1 MVCEFLPKEF
11 KDRLVEMASV
21 EDLVAAGYTP
31 KSASNVKSHKIISDE
46 RCDRLVEILGER
58 AHPVLREAFQAF
70 AAELSGLGI
79 PLDSQAQQPAALDK
93 KTVKE
98 AVREV
103 FEEYFGRPK
112 TEKDLD
118 RVYEQVKDSLGMTT
132 VEILRQQLG
141 MTLEQFLARFRDYL
155 LQHYELHPGGKEGIV
170 LGGVM
175 HGVIRRKS

>member
-79 PLDSQAQQPAALDK
+79 QLDSQAQQPAIDTPVLKKLLDRLDALEQRLNELQQSL
-93 KTVKE
+93 T
-98 AVREV
+98 
-103 FEEYFGRPK
+103 GLRPK
-112 TEKDLD
+112 WTEKDFT
-118 RVYEQVKDSLGMTT
+118 RGHSEEG
-132 VEILRQQLG
+132 LRPTKTEDVPLTHGDMAKQ
-141 MTLEQFLARFRDYL
+141 R
-155 LQHYELHPGGKEGIV
+155 GIS
-170 LGGVM
+170 
-175 HGVIRRKS
+175 HGVVKGGEPRE